1 MICNIHVIY
10 DTFVLHLLVMRDGC
24 FIREIKN
31 IIGVLR
37 SCESE
42 CQEFV
47 IANFFLFIRMQLIIP
62 VAVSSG
68 FLFYHVFSRL
78 V

>member
-31 IIGVLR
+31 IIGVR
-37 SCESE
+37 GCESE

-47 IANFFLFIRMQLIIP
+47 IANSLFIPVRLIIP
-62 VAVSSG
+62 VTVSSG
-68 FLFYHVFSRL
+68 FLIFYDVLSRL
-78 V
+78 L

>member
-31 IIGVLR
+31 IIGVGG
-37 SCESE
+37 CESE
-42 CQEFV
+42 CQEFA
-47 IANFFLFIRMQLIIP
+47 IANSLFIRVQLIIP

-68 FLFYHVFSRL
+68 FLIFYDVLSRL

>member
-10 DTFVLHLLVMRDGC
+10 DTFVLHLLVMRDRC

-31 IIGVLR
+31 IIGVR
-37 SCESE
+37 GCESE

-47 IANFFLFIRMQLIIP
+47 IANSLFIRVQLIIP

-68 FLFYHVFSRL
+68 FLIFYDVFSRL

>member
-1 MICNIHVIY
+1 MICNIHVVY

-31 IIGVLR
+31 IIGVR
-37 SCESE
+37 GCESE

-47 IANFFLFIRMQLIIP
+47 IANFLFIRVQLIIP
-62 VAVSSG
+62 VAVSSA